1 MRVGGIAAMGRKSS
15 IQMLVRKKHKHIIY
29 KNPVQTHEVYTGLE
43 SVDAVILLFL
53 GDRIP

>member
-1 MRVGGIAAMGRKSS
+1 MGRKSS

-29 KNPVQTHEVYTGLE
+29 QNPVQTHEVYTGLE

-53 GDRIP
+53 GDRVP